1 MTKEE
6 LVKKIAEEVK
16 ISRNE
21 ANIAVNVIFDSITN
35 ALKNGENVT
44 FVGFGSFSI
53 AVRKAR
59 KGINPKTLKVIDIPE
74 KKVPVFRAGQKLKNF
89 IK

>member
-1 MTKEE
+1 MTKED
-6 LVKKIAEEVK
+6 LVKKIAEEVR

-21 ANIAVNVIFDSITN
+21 ANIAINIIFDSITN
-35 ALKNGENVT
+35 ALKNCENVT

-53 AVRKAR
+53 SVRKAR
-59 KGINPKTLKVIDIPE
+59 KGVNPKTMKEIDIPE
-74 KKVPVFRAGQKLKNF
+74 KKVPVFKAGQKLKNF

>member
-1 MTKEE
+1 MTKED
-6 LVKKIAEEVK
+6 LVKKIAEEVR

-21 ANIAVNVIFDSITN
+21 ANIAINIIFDSITN

-53 AVRKAR
+53 SVRKAR
-59 KGINPKTLKVIDIPE
+59 KGVNPKTMKEIDIPE
-74 KKVPVFRAGQKLKNF
+74 KKVPVFKAGQKLKNF